1 MVGGRRLVGNRGDT
15 CGVKAVGGGEPPAT
29 EREGEGSHLA
39 NVKVLRVEGEVASDL
54 GGDRGG
60 RDVEVGVEDL

>member
-1 MVGGRRLVGNRGDT
+1 MGSMRWGEGTGHRGEGT
-15 CGVKAVGGGEPPAT
+15 GEPPTT